1 MSFENTGFLLPA
13 LRRAPLLRPLANR
26 DFALLFGGMTVSLV
40 GDGIYTVAIA
50 WQVYQLSNSPTAL
63 SVVGIAWSVPILLFV
78 LLGGI
83 MSDRFDRRKIM
94 LGAHVVRGSA
104 VALMGALSVAG
115 VLELWHVIAIVAVY
129 AVGEAFFGPA
139 FGAIVPDMVPA
150 SQLVQA
156 NSLNQ
161 VIEPIGLRLA
171 GPAIGGFAIAV
182 VGVGQ
187 AFLLD
192 AATFAVAA
200 GSLLLMS
207 GRFVPDLGGDVD
219 RSARRELGEA
229 FRFVR
234 ARPWLWGTLL
244 SAAVGLLAFVGP
256 VEVLVPFVV
265 KNELGGGAAD
275 LGFVFAAGGC
285 GAVLAAVLMGHRG
298 LPRKHIV
305 FLYVT
310 WTLGTFLIAG
320 FGFATDLVQM
330 MVVSFLMQALFTAGL
345 IVWATLMHKLV
356 PTELLGRVSS
366 FDWLVSVSLIPV
378 SFALTGPIAG
388 AIGAETTLIGAG
400 IVAGL
405 ATLAFLFV
413 PGMRD
418 TERNEQ
424 LGNNEH

>member
-1 MSFENTGFLLPA
+1 
-13 LRRAPLLRPLANR
+13 
-26 DFALLFGGMTVSLV
+26 
-40 GDGIYTVAIA
+40 
-50 WQVYQLSNSPTAL
+50 
-63 SVVGIAWSVPILLFV
+63 
-78 LLGGI
+78 
-83 MSDRFDRRKIM
+83 
-94 LGAHVVRGSA
+94 
-104 VALMGALSVAG
+104 
-115 VLELWHVIAIVAVY
+115 
-129 AVGEAFFGPA
+129 
-139 FGAIVPDMVPA
+139 
-150 SQLVQA
+150 
-156 NSLNQ
+156 
-161 VIEPIGLRLA
+161 
-171 GPAIGGFAIAV
+171 
-182 VGVGQ
+182 
-187 AFLLD
+187 
-192 AATFAVAA
+192 
-200 GSLLLMS
+200 
-207 GRFVPDLGGDVD
+207 VD

-320 FGFATDLVQM
+320 FGVATDLVQM

-388 AIGAETTLIGAG
+388 AIGAQTTLIGAG

-424 LGNNEH
+424 LDNNEH

>member
-1 MSFENTGFLLPA
+1 MPSVHPAAGQSAPRCQPRVEHAHELREHRISAARPAPGAAASPAREQGLRPA
-13 LRRAPLLRPLANR
+13 LRRHDRVA
-26 DFALLFGGMTVSLV
+26 V

-63 SVVGIAWSVPILLFV
+63 SVVGIAWSVPIVLFV

-139 FGAIVPDMVPA
+139 FGAIVPDIVPA

-161 VIEPIGLRLA
+161 LIEPIGLRLA

-182 VGVGQ
+182 IGVGE
-187 AFLLD
+187 AFSPRRRDVRDRRRVAPAHVRQL
-192 AATFAVAA
+192 AAAA
-200 GSLLLMS
+200 SKG
-207 GRFVPDLGGDVD
+207 VE

-256 VEVLVPFVV
+256 VEVLVPYIV
-265 KNELGGGAAD
+265 KNDLGGGAAD

-285 GAVLAAVLMGHRG
+285 GAVLAALLMGHRG

-320 FGFATDLVQM
+320 FGFATDLWQM
-330 MVVSFLMQALFTAGL
+330 MA
-345 IVWATLMHKLV
+345 
-356 PTELLGRVSS
+356 
-366 FDWLVSVSLIPV
+366 V
-378 SFALTGPIAG
+378 SFADAG
-388 AIGAETTLIGAG
+388 ALHGRSDRLGDADAQARAERAARPRVELRLARLRQPHP
-400 IVAGL
+400 GL
-405 ATLAFLFV
+405 VRPHRPDRRARSA
-413 PGMRD
+413 R
-418 TERNEQ
+418 RRR
-424 LGNNEH
+424 

>member
-1 MSFENTGFLLPA
+1 
-13 LRRAPLLRPLANR
+13 
-26 DFALLFGGMTVSLV
+26 
-40 GDGIYTVAIA
+40 
-50 WQVYQLSNSPTAL
+50 
-63 SVVGIAWSVPILLFV
+63 
-78 LLGGI
+78 
-83 MSDRFDRRKIM
+83 
-94 LGAHVVRGSA
+94 
-104 VALMGALSVAG
+104 MGALSVAG

-139 FGAIVPDMVPA
+139 FGAIVPDIVPA

-207 GRFVPDLGGDVD
+207 GQVRARPRRRRRTGRRGESSGR
-219 RSARRELGEA
+219 RS
-229 FRFVR
+229 RFVR

-298 LPRKHIV
+298 LPRKHMV

-320 FGFATDLVQM
+320 FGVATDLVQM

-356 PTELLGRVSS
+356 PDRAPRPRVELRLARLRQPHPGVVRTHRA
-366 FDWLVSVSLIPV
+366 DCRRDRRGDD
-378 SFALTGPIAG
+378 AHRCRHRGGTRD
-388 AIGAETTLIGAG
+388 
-400 IVAGL
+400 AGL
-405 ATLAFLFV
+405 PVRSRHAGHRAQ
-413 PGMRD
+413 RAAR
-418 TERNEQ
+418 E
-424 LGNNEH
+424 